1 MVDNS
6 TNHDYLRFEG
16 DKEVKKIVRDGKLV
30 VNIILNSNLYNRN
43 NRKNFIY

>member
-16 DKEVKKIVRDGKLV
+16 DKEIKKIIRDGK
-30 VNIILNSNLYNRN
+30 YE
-43 NRKNFIY
+43 